1 MAKRRDWTDAADNT
15 IRRMR
20 ADGATWAAIGDVL
33 GLSRN
38 TIIERG
44 RRIQALGGPV
54 PPRKPVRRAEDDP
67 NREPLA
73 AGHPISWGILTKGT
87 VLEGV
92 AYVPLSAERGECA
105 P

>member
-1 MAKRRDWTDAADNT
+1 MGERRNWTETADNT

-20 ADGATWAAIGDVL
+20 AGGATWAAIGDVL

-44 RRIQALGGPV
+44 RRIQAVGGPV
-54 PPRKPVRRAEDDP
+54 PVRKPVRLPENDP
-67 NREPLA
+67 NREPLR
-73 AGHPISWGILTKGT
+73 AGHPISWGILTRGT

-92 AYVPLSAERGECA
+92 AFVPLADEGGECVR
-105 P
+105 

>member
-1 MAKRRDWTDAADNT
+1 MPERRDWTEAADNT

-20 ADGATWAAIGDVL
+20 ADGATWAAIGAVL

-44 RRIQALGGPV
+44 RRIHAAGGPV
-54 PPRKPVRRAEDDP
+54 QTQRPPRPPEDDP
-67 NREPLA
+67 NRGPLP
-73 AGHPISWGILTKGT
+73 AGHPISWGLLTAGT

-92 AYVPLSAERGECA
+92 AYTPLSAERREAGR
-105 P
+105 